1 MRLEGVIRVAD
12 GRGEDMPS
20 LLLAAAIAL
29 RDCDPRVAHETL
41 MEALE
46 AAPT

>member
-1 MRLEGVIRVAD
+1 MRMEGVIRFAD
-12 GRGEDMPS
+12 GRGGDTPS
-20 LLLAAAIAL
+20 LLLAAAIAF
-29 RDCDPRVAHETL
+29 RDCDPRLAHETL